1 MALFR
6 KGILSAIA
14 DSITIAAQISAAKDR
29 EDLLLTTA
37 ETMVA
42 VGELSADEN
51 MLKGVQVSTKLVEVI
66 KEVNKM
72 L

>member
-14 DSITIAAQISAAKDR
+14 DSISTAAQLNAAEQKQN
-29 EDLLLTTA
+29 LLLSTA
-37 ETMVA
+37 ENMQLI
-42 VGELSADEN
+42 GEIVNNDNFTS
-51 MLKGVQVSTKLVEVI
+51 GVKASTELVEVV
-66 KEVNKM
+66 KAVNKM

>member
-14 DSITIAAQISAAKDR
+14 DSISMTAQVSAAQQKQ
-29 EDLLLTTA
+29 DLLLNTA
-37 ETMVA
+37 ENMQLI
-42 VGELSADEN
+42 GEIVNNEN
-51 MLKGVQVSTKLVEVI
+51 FSTGIKASTELVEVVKQI
-66 KEVNKM
+66 NKM

>member
-14 DSITIAAQISAAKDR
+14 DSISTAAQLNAAEQKQN
-29 EDLLLTTA
+29 LLLSTA
-37 ETMVA
+37 ENMQLI
-42 VGELSADEN
+42 GEIVNNDNFIS
-51 MLKGVQVSTKLVEVI
+51 GVKASTELVEVV
-66 KEVNKM
+66 KAVNKM

>member
-6 KGILSAIA
+6 KGILAAIA
-14 DSITIAAQISAAKDR
+14 DSITIAAQISAAKDK

-37 ETMVA
+37 ETLQA
-42 VGELSADEN
+42 IGELSTDEN
-51 MLKGVQVSTKLVEVI
+51 LERGIKASTDLVEVI
-66 KEVNKM
+66 KSVNKM